1 MKESLNYGGIK
12 FISELKIPIEYK
24 GLALEADLRLD
35 FWVENILPV
44 EIKAVEY
51 ILPVHEAQII
61 TYLKLLEKPE
71 GLLINFNVTNI
82 FYEGQ
87 KTYVN
92 ELFQNLED

>member
-1 MKESLNYGGIK
+1 M
-12 FISELKIPIEYK
+12 
-24 GLALEADLRLD
+24 
-35 FWVENILPV
+35 VENILPV
-44 EIKAVEY
+44 EIKAVEH

-87 KTYVN
+87 KPMSMSFSNIWKTKTYMAYMVKTKN
-92 ELFQNLED
+92 NYGRI

>member
-1 MKESLNYGGIK
+1 M
-12 FISELKIPIEYK
+12 SEFKIPIEYK
-24 GLALEADLRLD
+24 GLELEADLRLD
-35 FWVENILPV
+35 FLVENILPV

-82 FYEGQ
+82 YKEGQ

-92 ELFQNLED
+92 ELYRELKE